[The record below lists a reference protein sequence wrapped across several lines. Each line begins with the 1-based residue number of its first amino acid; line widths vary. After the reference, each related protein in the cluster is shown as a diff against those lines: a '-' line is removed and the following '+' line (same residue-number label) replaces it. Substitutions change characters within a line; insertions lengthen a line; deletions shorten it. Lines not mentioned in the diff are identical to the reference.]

1 MNLGSEVMSII
12 EVKIINNLTKE
23 ETILK
28 DKTEFLPLPPQDGPY
43 AYTGGEFGFSEN
55 LGNFRSAKGKV
66 FLMYPCSPADVD
78 IVYDKVKNWIDK
90 RVEAEFAEVQQYIGN
105 ARIDI

>member
-1 MNLGSEVMSII
+1 MSII

-23 ETILK
+23 EILLK

-105 ARIDI
+105 ARIDV